1 MTAPATMV
9 KRRLTI
15 NFQRSVKAGKPQV
28 MEVVVAPLTD
38 PSAPNSDAT
47 LVGGPQS
54 QDVLLGNETNPVY
67 FDLVPTDNPD
77 LTDRLTYR
85 IAWREKFMGR
95 QFTQDFVMPDFDC
108 SFDDLQDLGNVIGG
122 ETYLQWTDRLRPG
135 GVAGLNQSGQVVDSE
150 GNPVTGQEA
159 ASVVQGNLDVEV
171 VARQQGDQFL
181 RQYFLSYAQDQVSQL
196 YRTTSENLAAAVTG
210 LQNADLIEKSARI
223 NGDNAIRD
231 DMAVLEDNLA
241 IEINGI
247 EEDLTGI
254 HNTLINKADLVNG
267 KIPSNQI
274 PSVAIGNAV
283 PADDEAQ
290 MLELTPAQVQPG
302 DLCVRPDGT
311 WMLNDPDP
319 SDIDNWVKLSS
330 SGNVQS
336 VQGQTGAVVLQAT
349 DVGARPAGVPIPQA
363 DITGLSAS
371 FAQKANVTVT
381 NDLNTR
387 VTAIETN
394 PTLVK
399 TVGGVVPHAQHGNDV
414 AFLNAQ
420 SQLVNK
426 QGQVIN
432 LTGGGGVLDITD
444 VTGLQAELD
453 SKLDVTSP
461 AVTNARTPLSH
472 AASHQTGGS
481 DPITPLPIGD
491 ITGLAAIIANN
502 NLTNASNHGNRIN
515 ALETAVAGGG
525 GTGGGGG
532 TPAKTT
538 WWDGPSPVTDF
549 ATVMLKSPFGKAIS
563 DGHLYYDPAGAA
575 EGEAVFPSISPNGH
589 LVLRQ
594 RNEGAPAD
602 PVLATQSALDT
613 TNATVATKAD
623 QAALQ
628 STNAA
633 VSLKA
638 NQVDLDATNATLAQK
653 ASITQLSALGD
664 VVATKANQAALD
676 GTNITVST
684 KANQSDLSALQ
695 ATVGTKAD
703 NSALISTN
711 SQVTALQNTKADL
724 AGGLVPMTQLPDLP
738 EAKIINLM
746 PHLAAKADLLGGLVP
761 TSQIP
766 NLGTAKI
773 INLDTA
779 LSNKADLV
787 GGVIPTSQ
795 LPALALTATVPVTSR
810 AAMLGLTPAQVQPG
824 DVCVITQ
831 GPDQGSYILTGTD
844 PSVYANWTLL
854 ATPGGGA
861 GGGTI
866 TSVNGQAGPVVV
878 LAAADVGARSSST
891 PINQNEITGLITA
904 LGNKA
909 DTSAMNTALATK
921 PSYAE
926 VDSRI
931 SQSTNNK
938 LPVGLVATASIPS
951 LSGQQSIDGVLAPIG
966 TAVLVTAQ
974 PSSVNNGLYQ
984 VASATWPRLTDMN
997 TGDYFIKGT
1006 QVIVTGGTANHDSI
1020 WQESAA
1026 SGIVGTNANNWIK
1039 SVTAGAPPNYTASLG
1054 VKKVVNDFQ
1063 AQVVPGGGIQAVAG
1077 GLQIDPA
1084 VGVRKAA
1091 VDVPAGSNVV
1101 TITHNLNTT
1110 DVSASFRD
1118 KASGDFVLLGWKPTG
1133 PNTISAEFDAAPAA
1147 GQWRCTVMG

>member
-54 QDVLLGNETNPVY
+54 QDVLLGNENNPVY

-85 IAWREKFMGR
+85 VAWREKFMGR

-108 SFDDLQDLGNVIGG
+108 AFDDLQDLGNVIGG
-122 ETYLQWTDRLRPG
+122 ETYLQWPDRLRPG
-135 GVAGLNQSGQVVDSE
+135 GVAGLNQSGQVIDST
-150 GNPVTGQEA
+150 GNPVTGAESA
-159 ASVVQGNLDVEV
+159 AIVQGNLDSEV

-196 YRTTSENLAAAVTG
+196 YRTTSENLAAAVTN
-210 LQNADLIEKSARI
+210 LQNADLIEKTART
-223 NGDNAIRD
+223 NGDNAIRN

-241 IEINGI
+241 IEVNGI
-247 EEDLTGI
+247 EQDLTGI
-254 HNTLINKADLVNG
+254 RNTLINKADLVNG

-283 PADDEAQ
+283 PADDEAE
-290 MLELTPAQVQPG
+290 MLELTAAQVQPG

-330 SGNVQS
+330 SGS
-336 VQGQTGAVVLQAT
+336 VASVNGQTGAVNLSAA
-349 DVGARPAGVPIPQA
+349 DVSARPAGVPIPQA
-363 DITGLSAS
+363 DIAGLSAS

-444 VTGLQAELD
+444 VTGLQAELN

-461 AVTNARTPLSH
+461 AVTDARIPLSH
-472 AASHQTGGS
+472 ADTHKSGGS
-481 DPITPLPIGD
+481 DPITPLPISD
-491 ITGLAAIIANN
+491 ITGLQAIIANN
-502 NLTNASNHGNRIN
+502 NLTSTSNHGNRIN

-532 TPAKTT
+532 TPVKTT
-538 WWDGPSPVTDF
+538 WWDGPSPATDF
-549 ATVMLKSPFGKAIS
+549 STVMLKSPFGKAIS
-563 DGHLYYDPAGAA
+563 DGHLYYDPVGAA
-575 EGEAVFPSISPNGH
+575 EGEAVFPHISPNGH

-602 PVLATQSALDT
+602 PVLAKQTDLDV

-638 NQVDLDATNATLAQK
+638 TQADLNATNATLVQK

-664 VVATKANQAALD
+664 VVATKASQAALD
-676 GTNITVST
+676 GTNITVAT

-695 ATVGTKAD
+695 ATLGTKAD
-703 NSALISTN
+703 NSALASTN
-711 SQVTALQNTKADL
+711 SQVTALQTGKADL
-724 AGGLVPMTQLPDLP
+724 AGGLVPLTQIPP
-738 EAKIINLM
+738 
-746 PHLAAKADLLGGLVP
+746 VP
-761 TSQIP
+761 TSRV
-766 NLGTAKI
+766 T
-773 INLDTA
+773 NLDIALGNKADQASLNTTNSNLA
-779 LSNKADLV
+779 AQQALLSNKADLI
-787 GGVIPTSQ
+787 GGLVPTSQ
-795 LPALALTATVPVTSR
+795 LPALAFNTTVTATSR
-810 AAMLGLTPAQVQPG
+810 AQMLGLTPAQVQPG
-824 DVCVITQ
+824 DICVITQ
-831 GPDQGSYILTGTD
+831 GPDQGSYILNAPD
-844 PSVYANWTLL
+844 PSVFTNWVLL
-854 ATPGGGA
+854 STPGGG
-861 GGGTI
+861 GGGSI
-866 TSVNGQAGPVVV
+866 TLVNGQAGPVVV
-878 LAAADVGARSSST
+878 LAASDVGARSSST
-891 PINQNEITGLITA
+891 PINQNEVTGLTTA
-904 LGNKA
+904 LSNKA
-909 DTSAMNTALATK
+909 DTSAMNTALAGK

-974 PSSVNNGLYQ
+974 SSSVNNGLYQ
-984 VASATWPRLTDMN
+984 VASAAWPRLTDMN

-1006 QVIVTGGTANHDSI
+1006 QVIVTGGTTNHDSI

-1063 AQVVPGGGIQAVAG
+1063 AQVVAGGGIQAVAG

-1091 VDVPAGSNVV
+1091 VDVPAGSSVV
-1101 TITHNLNTT
+1101 TITHNLGTT

-1147 GQWRCTVMG
+1147 GQWRCVIQG